1 MDSSK
6 LFSLTPG
13 RPFSLWLDPAR
24 WPVSPLRLPG
34 KGFSLWQDP
43 ARWPVPP
50 LRWPGKGFSLWQD
63 PAVWPVSPLRL
74 GGKAFTLWLDPA
86 RWPVPRAATA
96 LQLPLSAEQA
106 GSLDSFAVL
115 SEKLET
121 LSGPV
126 MAIEQQ
132 ETTPAVKEIPPPPV
146 LVTLSVPEVKPL
158 SISQNKAFTL
168 WTRPAQVVSIP
179 MQNGL
184 TAAQT
189 AAVADASSALLSGRS
204 GPKVVVPAAA
214 LAPLAH
220 PVADPV
226 VHPVAPPSLA
236 ERWLPL
242 AAAVVAVFGLNALV
256 NVANEKKSIVSETEV
271 SLLRTQL
278 GNASKDMDGLKATL
292 ATDTRSFLDK
302 SAAMQANVKALEE
315 RNTQLGKE
323 LAAATETSRRAAAQV
338 MEQES
343 KIQSLSGDLV
353 RATNAAATASNE
365 AGKMVVKIAAE
376 ASLSKRE
383 SGAALV
389 ALQEALA
396 KAEAEKAAAFKAAA
410 EATAALSALRSK
422 MEATPKP
429 AP

>member
-43 ARWPVPP
+43 ARWPVSP
-50 LRWPGKGFSLWQD
+50 LRLPGKGFSLWQD

-86 RWPVPRAATA
+86 RWPVPSAATA
-96 LQLPLSAEQA
+96 LQIPLSAEQA
-106 GSLDSFAVL
+106 GPLDSFAVL

-121 LSGPV
+121 LSEPV
-126 MAIEQQ
+126 MAIEQP

-184 TAAQT
+184 TAVQT

-204 GPKVVVPAAA
+204 GAKVVVPAAA

-220 PVADPV
+220 PV

-256 NVANEKKSIVSETEV
+256 NVANEKKSVVSEAEV

-278 GNASKDMDGLKATL
+278 GNASKNMDGLKATL
-292 ATDTRSFLDK
+292 ATDTLSFMDK
-302 SAAMQANVKALEE
+302 SAAMQANLKALEE
-315 RNTQLGKE
+315 RNTQLVKE
-323 LAAATETSRRAAAQV
+323 LTAVTETSRKSAAQV

-422 MEATPKP
+422 TEATPKP
-429 AP
+429 TP